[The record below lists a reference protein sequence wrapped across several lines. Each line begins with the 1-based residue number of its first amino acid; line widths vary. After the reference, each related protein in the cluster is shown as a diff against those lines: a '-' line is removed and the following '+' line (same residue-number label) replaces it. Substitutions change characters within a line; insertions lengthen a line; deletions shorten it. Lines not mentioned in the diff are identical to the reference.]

1 MVENRFNLIDE
12 PWIPV
17 VDVGRVSLKEI
28 FSNPNLKALGGN
40 PVQKIALTKLL
51 LAISQSAHTP
61 EDDQAWL
68 NLGAEGLA
76 NSCLQYLQKWHDRF
90 YLYGEKPFL
99 QMPAIAK
106 AAVQPF
112 GAVLP
117 EIATGNTTVHTQ
129 IQQEKLLDDADKA
142 LLVLQLMGF
151 GLGGKKTDNTAVLTE
166 GYQGKTKDNGKGMT
180 GKPGSSIGFMGFL
193 HNFLQGQN
201 LQQSL
206 WLNLFTQK
214 HITQMRV
221 FEFGLGVAPWEQMPE
236 GEADYEAKQ
245 LASSLIGRLIPLSR
259 FVLLTEQGLHY
270 SEGIVHLGYKDG
282 ISDPSISVNY
292 SGKDPKAIWVDT
304 EKRPWRMLTALL
316 SFMASQAKEVYT
328 CSQLAFCL
336 TRGANNS
343 AEIKLW
349 SGGLR
354 VSSNAGEQY
363 VSGSDDYLESSIAL
377 PSAEIGENWFA
388 HLQSEMMELDILAK
402 TLYGCV
408 MSYYKLQLVEG
419 KNQAAQTTNLFWQL
433 CESRFQ
439 ALVYGADDA
448 QQRLALRK
456 VFAGFVNQAFENY
469 CPKETARQLDA
480 WAQSR
485 PNLSKY
491 LAQDKQPQNIVPA
504 SSHGAMQMDLI

>member
-1 MVENRFNLIDE
+1 MTENRFNLIDE

-17 VDVGRVSLKEI
+17 VDVGRVSLKDI

-51 LAISQSAHTP
+51 LAIAQSANTP
-61 EDDQAWL
+61 ENNQAWL
-68 NLGAEGLA
+68 NLGTKGLA
-76 NSCLQYLQKWHDRF
+76 NACLEYLEKWHDRF
-90 YLYGEKPFL
+90 YLYGEQPFL

-106 AAVQPF
+106 AAIQPF

-129 IQQEKLLDDADKA
+129 IQQEKTLDDGDKA

-151 GLGGKKTDNTAVLTE
+151 GLGGKKTDNTAVLTQ
-166 GYQGKTKDNGKGMT
+166 GYQGKTKENGKGMT

-201 LQQSL
+201 LQTSI
-206 WLNLFTQK
+206 WFNMFTQDQ
-214 HITQMRV
+214 INQMRV
-221 FEFGLGVAPWEQMPE
+221 FEAGLGQAPWEVMPT
-236 GEADYEAKQ
+236 GEADEVAKNLSQ
-245 LASSLIGRLIPLSR
+245 SLIGRLIPLSR
-259 FVLLTEQGLHY
+259 FLLLSEEGLHY
-270 SEGIVHLGYKDG
+270 SEGIVHAGYKEG
-282 ISDPSISVNY
+282 VSDPSVSVNY

-316 SFMASQAKEVYT
+316 SFMSTQTKEVFT
-328 CSQLAFCL
+328 CPQLEFGL
-336 TRGANNS
+336 TRGAKQSNQI
-343 AEIKLW
+343 AIW

-363 VSGSDDYLESSIAL
+363 VSGSDDFLESTISI
-377 PSAEIGENWFA
+377 PTEFIGATWFE
-388 HLQSEMMELDILAK
+388 HLQSEMTELDGLANK
-402 TLYGCV
+402 LVYGCV
-408 MSYYKLQLVEG
+408 MAYYKQQLVDG
-419 KNQAAQTTNLFWQL
+419 SNQAAQAKNLFWQL

-439 ALVYGADDA
+439 DLVNGADNEK
-448 QQRLALRK
+448 QRFSLRK
-456 VFAGFVNQAFENY
+456 VFAGFVYQAFELY

-491 LAQDKQPQNIVPA
+491 LAQPNKENP
-504 SSHGAMQMDLI
+504 

>member
-1 MVENRFNLIDE
+1 MSENRFNLIDE

-17 VDVGRVSLKEI
+17 VDVGRVSLKDI

-51 LAISQSAHTP
+51 LAIAQSANTP
-61 EDDQAWL
+61 ENDEAWMEL
-68 NLGAEGLA
+68 STDGLA
-76 NSCLQYLQKWHDRF
+76 NACLDYLQKWHNRF
-90 YLYGEKPFL
+90 YLYGERPFL

-129 IQQEKLLDDADKA
+129 IQQEKKLDEADKA
-142 LLVLQLMGF
+142 LLILQLMGF

-166 GYQGKTKDNGKGMT
+166 GYQGKTKNNGKGMT

-193 HNFLQGQN
+193 HNFLQGHN
-201 LQQSL
+201 LLSSI
-206 WLNLFTQK
+206 WLNLFTREQ
-214 HITQMRV
+214 INQIRV
-221 FEFGLGVAPWEQMPE
+221 FEAGLGQAPWEQMPS
-236 GEADYEAKQ
+236 GEADDVAKK
-245 LASSLIGRLIPLSR
+245 LTKSLTGRLIPLSR
-259 FVLLTEQGLHY
+259 FLFLSEEGLHY
-270 SEGIVHLGYKDG
+270 SEGIVHAGYKEG
-282 ISDPSISVNY
+282 VSDPSVSINY
-292 SGKDPKAIWVDT
+292 SGKVPKAIWVDT

-316 SFMASQAKEVYT
+316 SFMATQTKEVYT
-328 CSQLAFCL
+328 CQQLEFGL
-336 TRGANNS
+336 TRGAKS
-343 AEIKLW
+343 SDEVAIW

-363 VSGSDDYLESSIAL
+363 VSGSDDFLESSITL
-377 PSAEIGENWFA
+377 PTSEIGEIWFEN
-388 HLQSEMMELDILAK
+388 LQSEMIELNGLAK

-408 MSYYKLQLVEG
+408 MSYYKHQLVEG
-419 KNQAAQTTNLFWQL
+419 KNQAAQATNFFWQL
-433 CESRFQ
+433 CETRFQ
-439 ALVYGADDA
+439 ELIFKCEKGMDHE
-448 QQRLALRK
+448 RHALRK
-456 VFAGFVNQAFENY
+456 QFANFVYQAFEMS

-491 LAQDKQPQNIVPA
+491 LAQPKQPDQVRVVQEQVESI
-504 SSHGAMQMDLI
+504 

>member
-1 MVENRFNLIDE
+1 MTENRFNLIDE

-17 VDVGRVSLKEI
+17 VDVGRVSLKDI

-51 LAISQSAHTP
+51 LAIAQSANTP
-61 EDDQAWL
+61 ENDQAWL
-68 NLGAEGLA
+68 ELGTEGLA
-76 NSCLQYLQKWHDRF
+76 KSCLAYLEKWHDCF
-90 YLYGEKPFL
+90 YLYGEQPFL

-106 AAVQPF
+106 AAIQPF

-129 IQQEKLLDDADKA
+129 IQQEKTLDDADKA

-151 GLGGKKTDNTAVLTE
+151 GLGGKKTDNTAVLTQ
-166 GYQGKTKDNGKGMT
+166 GYQGKTKENGKGMT

-201 LQQSL
+201 LQGSI
-206 WLNLFTQK
+206 WLNLFTQDQ
-214 HITQMRV
+214 INQMRV
-221 FEFGLGVAPWEQMPE
+221 FEAGLGQAPWEQMPA
-236 GEADYEAKQ
+236 GEADTTAK
-245 LASSLIGRLIPLSR
+245 SLSQSLMGRLIPLSR
-259 FVLLTEQGLHY
+259 FLLLSKEGLHY
-270 SEGIVHLGYKDG
+270 SEGIVHAGYKEG
-282 ISDPSISVNY
+282 VSDPSVSVNY

-316 SFMASQAKEVYT
+316 SFMATQTKEVFT
-328 CSQLAFCL
+328 CPQLEFGL
-336 TRGANNS
+336 TRGAKQLKQ
-343 AEIKLW
+343 IGIW

-363 VSGSDDYLESSIAL
+363 VSGSDDFLESTVSI
-377 PSAEIGENWFA
+377 PAECIGATWFE
-388 HLQSEMMELDILAK
+388 HLQSEVSELDALAK

-408 MSYYKLQLVEG
+408 MSYYKHQLVEG
-419 KNQAAQTTNLFWQL
+419 KNQAARATNLFWQL
-433 CESRFQ
+433 CEGRFQ
-439 ALVYGADDA
+439 ELVNGADNA
-448 QQRLALRK
+448 QQRFALRK
-456 VFAGFVNQAFENY
+456 VFAGFVYQAFELY
-469 CPKETARQLDA
+469 CSKETARQLDA

-491 LAQDKQPQNIVPA
+491 LAQPKQPDL
-504 SSHGAMQMDLI
+504 GAVGQEQIKTV

>member
-1 MVENRFNLIDE
+1 MTENRFNLIDE

-17 VDVGRVSLKEI
+17 VDVGRVSLKDI

-40 PVQKIALTKLL
+40 PVQKIAITKLL
-51 LAISQSAHTP
+51 LAIAQSANTP
-61 EDDQAWL
+61 QDDQAWL
-68 NLGAEGLA
+68 ALGAEGLA
-76 NSCLQYLQKWHDRF
+76 KACLDYLEKWHDRF

-99 QMPAIAK
+99 QMPAITK

-117 EIATGNTTVHTQ
+117 EVATGNTTVHTQ
-129 IQQEKLLDDADKA
+129 IQQQKILDDADKA

-166 GYQGKTKDNGKGMT
+166 GYQGKTKENGKGMT

-201 LQQSL
+201 LHTTL
-206 WLNLFTQK
+206 WLNLFTQEQ
-214 HITQMRV
+214 ISQMRV
-221 FEFGLGVAPWEQMPE
+221 FEAGLGQAPWEQMPQ
-236 GEADYEAKQ
+236 GEADQIAKNLTQ
-245 LASSLIGRLIPLSR
+245 SLMGRLIPLSR
-259 FVLLTEQGLHY
+259 FLLLADNGLHY
-270 SEGIVHLGYKDG
+270 SEGIFHAGYKEG
-282 ISDPSISVNY
+282 LSDPSVSVNY
-292 SGKDPKAIWVDT
+292 SAKDPKAIWVDT

-316 SFMASQAKEVYT
+316 SFMATQTKEVYS
-328 CSQLAFCL
+328 CPQLEFGL
-336 TRGANNS
+336 TRGAKHS
-343 AEIKLW
+343 SDVAIW

-363 VSGSDDYLESSIAL
+363 VSGSDDYLESNISI
-377 PSAEIGENWFA
+377 PIEFIGATWFE
-388 HLQSEMMELDILAK
+388 HLQSEMTELDALAK
-402 TLYGCV
+402 NLYGCV
-408 MSYYKLQLVEG
+408 MSYYKHQLVEG
-419 KNQAAQTTNLFWQL
+419 KNQAGQATNLFWQL

-439 ALVYGADDA
+439 DLVNGAEDA
-448 QQRLALRK
+448 QQRYALRK
-456 VFAGFVNQAFENY
+456 VFAGFVHQAFERH

-491 LAQDKQPQNIVPA
+491 LIQQKPQSNKEVA
-504 SSHGAMQMDLI
+504 

>member
-1 MVENRFNLIDE
+1 MSENRFNLIDE

-51 LAISQSAHTP
+51 LAIAQSANTP
-61 EDDQAWL
+61 ADNQAWKT
-68 NLGAEGLA
+68 LGSEGLA
-76 NSCLQYLQKWHDRF
+76 KACLAYLEKWHDRF

-106 AAVQPF
+106 AAIQPF

-129 IQQEKLLDDADKA
+129 IQQEKDLDDADKA

-151 GLGGKKTDNTAVLTE
+151 GLGGKKTDNTAVLTT
-166 GYQGKTKDNGKGMT
+166 GYSGKTKENGKGMT

-201 LQQSL
+201 LQASI
-206 WLNLFTQK
+206 WLNLFTQEQ
-214 HITQMRV
+214 INQIRV
-221 FEFGLGVAPWEQMPE
+221 LEAGLGQAPWEQMPI
-236 GEADYEAKQ
+236 GEADEIAQKISQ
-245 LASSLIGRLIPLSR
+245 SLIGRLIPLGR
-259 FVLLTEQGLHY
+259 FVLLAESGLHY
-270 SEGIVHLGYKDG
+270 SEGIAHAGYKDG
-282 ISDPSISVNY
+282 MSDPSVSVNY

-316 SFMASQAKEVYT
+316 SFMATQQKEVFT
-328 CSQLAFCL
+328 CSQLEFCL
-336 TRGANNS
+336 PRGAKQTNQI
-343 AEIKLW
+343 AIW

-363 VSGSDDYLESSIAL
+363 VSGSDDSLESTITVPTEHLGA
-377 PSAEIGENWFA
+377 IWFA
-388 HLQSEMMELDILAK
+388 HLQAEMTELDSLAK

-408 MSYYKLQLVEG
+408 LSYFKHQLVDG
-419 KNQAAQTTNLFWQL
+419 KNQAAQATNLFWQL

-439 ALVYGADDA
+439 DLVNGAEYEE
-448 QQRLALRK
+448 QRYILRK
-456 VFAGFVNQAFENY
+456 VFAGFVIQAFENY

-491 LAQDKQPQNIVPA
+491 LAQPNKEVA
-504 SSHGAMQMDLI
+504 